1 MIMSTC
7 FENQFCCKVA
17 ESLNTDHFTSCTI
30 IYCTGGSVSSLYI
43 LSSVALTYLKDKSKV
58 RGVLTRFPLK
68 LAENDDVGETV
79 I

>member
-17 ESLNTDHFTSCTI
+17 ESMNTDHFTSCTI

-58 RGVLTRFPLK
+58 RG
-68 LAENDDVGETV
+68 D